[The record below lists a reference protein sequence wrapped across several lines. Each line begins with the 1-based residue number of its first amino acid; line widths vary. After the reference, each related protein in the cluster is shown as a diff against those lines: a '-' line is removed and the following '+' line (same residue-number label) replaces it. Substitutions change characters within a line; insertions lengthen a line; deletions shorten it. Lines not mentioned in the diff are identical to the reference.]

1 MDNAWL
7 IRPYPHKQ
15 PRLSEFLDNEIIA
28 VGWPCIG
35 DLNGKSREELK
46 ETLSEPPYSY
56 EGLTL
61 GNAYATI
68 DIFVNQM
75 KAGDLLLMPN
85 GDDIYFGKISS
96 DYYFDPSVDNDKDGY
111 PHQRKAKWLKNTS
124 RKELSKDLRLSLKVH
139 RTAANLS
146 HHFAEIDALIHD
158 KEVPVATP
166 ASTDTIDVSY
176 PLRPNYNVSF
186 SIPIDITADEAKR
199 LSAYFAS
206 LYFKD

>member
-1 MDNAWL
+1 MKNAWL

-15 PRLSEFLDNEIIA
+15 PRLSEFLDKKIIA

-46 ETLSEPPYSY
+46 ETLSKPPYSY

-75 KAGDLLLMPN
+75 KVGDLLLMPN
-85 GDDIYFGKISS
+85 GEDIYFGKITS
-96 DYYFDPSVDNDKDGY
+96 DYYLDSSVDNDTDGY
-111 PHQRKAKWLKNTS
+111 PHQRKAEWLKNAS
-124 RKELSKDLRLSLKVH
+124 RKELSKELRSSLKVH

-146 HHFAEIDALIHD
+146 HHFAEIDALIHNR
-158 KEVPVATP
+158 EVQVATP
-166 ASTDTIDVSY
+166 ANTNSIDVSY

-186 SIPIDITADEAKR
+186 SIPTDITLDEAKR

>member
-1 MDNAWL
+1 MCNAWL
-7 IRPYPHKQ
+7 IRPYPHNQ
-15 PRLSEFLDNEIIA
+15 SRLSEFLNEKIIA

-35 DLNGKSREELK
+35 DLKGKSREELK
-46 ETLSEPPYSY
+46 ETLSGPPYNY
-56 EGLTL
+56 KGLVL

-75 KAGDLLLMPN
+75 NIGDLLLMPN
-85 GDDIYFGKISS
+85 GDDIYFGKIAS
-96 DYYFDPSVDNDKDGY
+96 DYYLDPSVDNDKDGY
-111 PHQRKAKWLKNTS
+111 SHQRKAEWLKDTS
-124 RKELSKDLRLSLKVH
+124 RKELSNELRSSLKVH

-146 HHFAEIDALIHD
+146 RHFAEIDARIHD
-158 KEVPVATP
+158 RPIP
-166 ASTDTIDVSY
+166 AAIPDSTETIDVSY

-186 SIPIDITADEAKR
+186 SIPIDITSDEAKR

>member
-1 MDNAWL
+1 MNNAWL

-15 PRLSEFLDNEIIA
+15 LRLSEFLDKEIIA

-46 ETLSEPPYSY
+46 KTLSELPYSY
-56 EGLTL
+56 GGLIL

-75 KAGDLLLMPN
+75 KVGDLLLMPN
-85 GDDIYFGKISS
+85 GDDIYFGKILS
-96 DYYFDPSVDNDKDGY
+96 DYYLDSSVDNDRDGY
-111 PHQRKAKWLKNTS
+111 PHQRSAKWLKNTS
-124 RKELSKDLRLSLKVH
+124 RKELSKELRLSLRAH
-139 RTAANLS
+139 RTTANLS

-158 KEVPVATP
+158 REFPAAAP
-166 ASTDTIDVSY
+166 ASRNTIDVSY

>member
-1 MDNAWL
+1 MNNAWL

-15 PRLSEFLDNEIIA
+15 LRLSEFLDNKIIA

-35 DLNGKSREELK
+35 SLNGKSREELK

-56 EGLTL
+56 KGLTL

-75 KAGDLLLMPN
+75 KVDDLLLMPN
-85 GDDIYFGKISS
+85 GEDIYFGKITS
-96 DYYFDPSVDNDKDGY
+96 DYYLDSSVDNDKDGY
-111 PHQRKAKWLKNTS
+111 PHQRKAEWMKNAS
-124 RKELSKDLRLSLKVH
+124 RKELSKELRSSLKVH
-139 RTAANLS
+139 RTTANLS

-158 KEVPVATP
+158 REVPVTTP

-186 SIPIDITADEAKR
+186 SIPTDITADEARR

-206 LYFKD
+206 LYFTN